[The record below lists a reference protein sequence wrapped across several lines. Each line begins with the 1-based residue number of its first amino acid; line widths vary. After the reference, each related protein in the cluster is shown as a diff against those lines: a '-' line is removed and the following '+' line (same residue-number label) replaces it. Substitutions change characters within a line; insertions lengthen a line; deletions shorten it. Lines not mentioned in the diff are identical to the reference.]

1 MPRQS
6 QVAKTIHQLKITLRY
21 VRPPV
26 WRRVLVPS
34 EMRLSDLH
42 DVIQIAM
49 GWEDSHL
56 HQFEVGETYYAL
68 PDPEEDDFWG
78 SRSED
83 EAKVKL
89 RDVAPRGK
97 DKLRYDYDFG
107 DGWEHSIVVEKVL
120 PREKGR
126 RYPVCLAGRRACPP
140 EDCDGSH
147 GYGNLLEALQDPK
160 HPDHEDL
167 TEWIGGEFDPEAFDL
182 EAVNELLG
190 DPKVLKGR
198 REWRKLG

>member
-6 QVAKTIHQLKITLRY
+6 QTNKTVHQLKITLKY
-21 VRPPV
+21 VRPPI

-34 EMRLSDLH
+34 EMRLSDSH

-89 RDVAPRGK
+89 RDVAPREK

-140 EDCDGSH
+140 EDCGGPH

-167 TEWIGGEFDPEAFDL
+167 TEWIGGEFDSEAFDL
-182 EAVNELLG
+182 EAVNKLLG
-190 DPKVLKGR
+190 DPAVLKGR